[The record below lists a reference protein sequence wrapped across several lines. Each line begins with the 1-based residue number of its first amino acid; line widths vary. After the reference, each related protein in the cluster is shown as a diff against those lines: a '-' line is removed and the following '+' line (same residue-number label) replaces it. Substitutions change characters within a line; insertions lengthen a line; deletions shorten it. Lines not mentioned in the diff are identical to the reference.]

1 MTDTFIVTITPP
13 TPNGDL
19 HIGHIA
25 GPFLAADIFTRT
37 QRLKGAQCY
46 LVSYSDDYQSYL
58 VRKALESG
66 TDAASLAKV
75 NSAKIQASLRMV
87 DIQVDHW
94 LESHENSHFK
104 DATQMLYEF
113 AQSSQLIETQT
124 CLEPYCEHCA
134 VWGYEAFARGG
145 CDHCG
150 HSSDPS
156 QCEFCAM
163 APDAREM
170 VDLACILCS
179 RPVVFKSAQRR
190 MLKLPLVAQALR
202 ERLESSP
209 MRPQLRAWIKD
220 AYGRGLS
227 DWGVTRPGEAGLKLY
242 DDEAHRVHTWFMGQA
257 GYFAALKE
265 LSLRGEDSRD
275 AYELLYEENTR
286 LVNFL
291 GMDCSYS
298 HVLAYP
304 AQVLLNPRFRFKS
317 AFYTNA
323 FLKLDG
329 EDFSTSRGHA
339 IWVRDLVSDA
349 CADSVRFY
357 VSLIAPEQQTENFE
371 VQAFWGWRQRIFGE
385 LLPKMLS
392 VLSSESGASE
402 EHPAIV
408 LSEFEV
414 SLIEQWQHSARHDEF
429 SMKGMAQ
436 VLMSILEA
444 IAVQLDSPQVPRSLI
459 TLFALL
465 GAPTLPATSQALQ
478 QRLSLAECASFRSLL
493 GLHDTSKEGALE

>member
-1 MTDTFIVTITPP
+1 MSDTFIVTITPP

-25 GPFLAADIFTRT
+25 GPFLGADIFTRT
-37 QRLKGAQCY
+37 QRLKGAKCY

-58 VRKALESG
+58 VRKAMESG
-66 TDAASLAKV
+66 TDAVSLAKV
-75 NSAKIQASLRMV
+75 NSAKIQESLRMAG
-87 DIQVDHW
+87 IQVDHW
-94 LESHENSHFK
+94 LESHENRHFE

-113 AQSSQLIETQT
+113 AQTRNLIEPKTS
-124 CLEPYCEHCA
+124 LEPYCEHCD

-145 CDHCG
+145 CNHCG

-163 APDAREM
+163 APSAPLMSE
-170 VDLACILCS
+170 LACILCS
-179 RPVVFKSAQRR
+179 QPVVFKRVERR
-190 MLKLPLVAQALR
+190 VLKLPMVAQALR
-202 ERLESSP
+202 ERLDSAP
-209 MRPQLRAWIKD
+209 MRPQLRAWVRD
-220 AYGRGLS
+220 AYDSGLI

-265 LSLRGEDSRD
+265 LSEHNPQASD
-275 AYELLYEENTR
+275 AYQLLFADDTH

-304 AQVLLNPRFRFKS
+304 AQVLLNARFKFKN

-329 EDFSTSRGHA
+329 VDFSTSRGHA
-339 IWVRDLVSDA
+339 IWARDLVGDA

-357 VSLIAPEQQTENFE
+357 VSLVAPEEQTENFE
-371 VQAFWGWRQRIFGE
+371 VLAFWAWRERIFGE
-385 LLPKMLS
+385 LLPAITSALARDTAVPDMTD
-392 VLSSESGASE
+392 G
-402 EHPAIV
+402 IV
-408 LSEFEV
+408 LSEQEV
-414 SLIEQWQHSARHDEF
+414 SLIEQWQQSARHDEF

-436 VLMSILEA
+436 VLMQMLDA
-444 IAVQLDSPQVPRSLI
+444 ISEQLALGNVPRNLI
-459 TLFALL
+459 VLFALL
-465 GAPTLPATSQALQ
+465 GAPTVPALSQALQ
-478 QRLSLAECASFRSLL
+478 RQLTRHECAAFRSLL
-493 GLHDTSKEGALE
+493 GLSDTGKEQGLE

>member
-25 GPFLAADIFTRT
+25 GPFLGADIFTRT

-46 LVSYSDDYQSYL
+46 MVSYSDDYQSYL
-58 VRKALESG
+58 TRKAMESD
-66 TDAASLAKV
+66 TDAVNLAKV
-75 NSAKIQASLRMV
+75 NSAKIQDSLRMA

-94 LESHENSHFK
+94 LESYENRHFEA
-104 DATQMLYEF
+104 ATQMLYESTQ
-113 AQSSQLIETQT
+113 AQGLIEAKT
-124 CLEPYCEHCA
+124 CFEPYCEHCD

-163 APDAREM
+163 APNVLEM
-170 VDLACILCS
+170 SDLQCMLCHQ
-179 RPVVFKSAQRR
+179 PVVFKPVERR
-190 MLKLPLVAQALR
+190 MLKLPMVAQALR
-202 ERLESSP
+202 ERLDKAP
-209 MRPQLRAWIKD
+209 MRPTLRAWVKE
-220 AYGRGLS
+220 AYNNGLI
-227 DWGVTRPGEAGLKLY
+227 DWGITRPGEAGLKLY

-265 LSLRGEDSRD
+265 LSEHNEQARD
-275 AYELLYEENTR
+275 AYELLFRDSTR

-304 AQVLLNPRFRFKS
+304 AQVLLNPRFQFKN

-329 EDFSTSRGHA
+329 VDFSTSRGHA
-339 IWVRDLVSDA
+339 IWARDLVSDA

-357 VSLIAPEQQTENFE
+357 VSLVAPEEHTENFE
-371 VQAFWGWRQRIFGE
+371 PAAFWTWRQHIFGV
-385 LLPKMLS
+385 LLPKLASALS
-392 VLSSESGASE
+392 SGASVVGSE
-402 EHPAIV
+402 GVV
-408 LSEFEV
+408 LSELEG
-414 SLIEQWQHSARHDEF
+414 SLVEQWQQSARHDQF
-429 SMKGMAQ
+429 SMKGIAL
-436 VLMSILEA
+436 VLMQMLVAIEA
-444 IAVQLDSPQVPRSLI
+444 QLDAGKVPRNLI
-459 TLFALL
+459 ALFALL
-465 GAPTLPATSQALQ
+465 GEPTLPSLNKALQ
-478 QRLSLAECASFRSLL
+478 QQLTQTERSVFAALL
-493 GLHDTSKEGALE
+493 NLRPAGKESTGE